1 MAGSPTPD
9 AKAEMAGGRALASH
23 VAPFLVWIGF
33 IFVFEAADAIGAPL
47 PKSSAP
53 AAYAA
58 KSAICAA
65 LLALLKPWRAYR
77 RGDGCGAAP
86 VSGGLLRDVSW
97 GLGVGLLAAFLW
109 IFPETPFFF
118 GRFGAV
124 CEAYHRWLIM
134 PLGAFPEYFSP
145 QTFPAV
151 PSGASGL
158 AFSPGACGWPL
169 ALARLAGSAFVI
181 AVAEE
186 YFFRGFLYRWLRDR
200 RWDSAQLADYE
211 AQAFWTVVAVFAF
224 EHDRWFMGGVAGILY
239 GALAIRTGRLRAPI
253 VAHVATNFVLGLYV
267 LATGQFG
274 FW

>member
-1 MAGSPTPD
+1 
-9 AKAEMAGGRALASH
+9 MAGGRALVSH

-33 IFVFEAADAIGAPL
+33 IFVFEAAAAVGSPL
-47 PKSSAP
+47 PKSFAP
-53 AAYAA
+53 VAYAA
-58 KSAICAA
+58 KSAICLV
-65 LLALLKPWRAYR
+65 LLALLKPWNAYR
-77 RGDGCGAAP
+77 GEARPGAAA
-86 VSGGLLRDVSW
+86 GAGNALRDAAW
-97 GLGVGLLAAFLW
+97 GLGVGILAAFLW

-118 GRFGAV
+118 RHFGPL

-145 QTFPAV
+145 QAFPTV
-151 PSGASGL
+151 PAGASGL
-158 AFSPGACGWPL
+158 AFSPQACGLPL

-186 YFFRGFLYRWLRDR
+186 YFFRGFLYRWLCDR
-200 RWDSAQLADYE
+200 KWAAAPLAVYE

-239 GALAIRTGRLRAPI
+239 GALAIRTGGLRAPI
-253 VAHVATNFVLGLYV
+253 IAHVTTNFVLGLYV

>member
-1 MAGSPTPD
+1 MANRLDCG
-9 AKAEMAGGRALASH
+9 AKARDGRGNALLSH

-33 IFVFEAADAIGAPL
+33 IFVFEAADAVGAPL
-47 PKSSAP
+47 PKSLAP
-53 AAYAA
+53 VAYAA
-58 KSAICAA
+58 KSAICAV
-65 LLALLKPWRAYR
+65 LLALLKPWRAYG
-77 RGDGCGAAP
+77 RGNTIGAAADARNAF
-86 VSGGLLRDVSW
+86 LDAAL
-97 GLGVGLLAAFLW
+97 GLGVGFLAAFLW

-118 GRFGAV
+118 RNFGSL

-145 QTFPAV
+145 QAFPALL
-151 PSGASGL
+151 PGASGL
-158 AFSPGACGWPL
+158 AFSPEACGWPL

-200 RWDSAQLADYE
+200 EWATAPLAVYE

-239 GALAIRTGRLRAPI
+239 GALAIRTGGLKAPI
-253 VAHVATNFVLGLYV
+253 IAHVTTNFVLGLYV